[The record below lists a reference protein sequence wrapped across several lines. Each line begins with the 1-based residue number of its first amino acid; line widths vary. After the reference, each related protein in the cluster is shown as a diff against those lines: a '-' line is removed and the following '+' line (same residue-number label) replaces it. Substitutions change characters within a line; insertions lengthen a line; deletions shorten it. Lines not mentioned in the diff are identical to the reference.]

1 MGKITTVLGDISP
14 EELGYTTIH
23 EHPFM
28 RADSDGVLPLPEDAT
43 PEKTAFA
50 VENLTYLK
58 TSTCSWTL
66 KEYLGNDDLEL
77 EIKELLEFKKT
88 GGQALLNA
96 TYIGCRVNDYPNKIR
111 ELSRRSGIKIIC
123 GTGYYGDY
131 TYSAD
136 FDPNDS
142 KVIRQR
148 LIAELTEGMEGS
160 DLKAGYIK
168 KGFGLSDEI
177 SAADMSVFRS
187 ICEVAAETD
196 NPFVI
201 HGPNTRESALE
212 AVRIAVKEYGIKPE
226 RIDMCHMDFLYSTYC
241 KYYPDAKAYFSDP
254 TKAAA
259 SVADFASELLD
270 MGVYVNF
277 DGWGDIHGSRHKLN
291 QGFDYCW
298 GFDDF
303 FRLAVVA
310 KLLEKGYAE
319 KIMFGHD
326 KYNKLGGFYGGAYGY
341 TRFPTFA
348 IPALREMGYEKEAQL
363 ITVANPARFLS
374 HS

>member
-1 MGKITTVLGDISP
+1 
-14 EELGYTTIH
+14 
-23 EHPFM
+23 
-28 RADSDGVLPLPEDAT
+28 
-43 PEKTAFA
+43 
-50 VENLTYLK
+50 
-58 TSTCSWTL
+58 
-66 KEYLGNDDLEL
+66 
-77 EIKELLEFKKT
+77 
-88 GGQALLNA
+88 
-96 TYIGCRVNDYPNKIR
+96 
-111 ELSRRSGIKIIC
+111 
-123 GTGYYGDY
+123 
-131 TYSAD
+131 
-136 FDPNDS
+136 
-142 KVIRQR
+142 
-148 LIAELTEGMEGS
+148 MEGS

-277 DGWGDIHGSRHKLN
+277 DGWGR
-291 QGFDYCW
+291 YP
-298 GFDDF
+298 
-303 FRLAVVA
+303 RL
-310 KLLEKGYAE
+310 
-319 KIMFGHD
+319 
-326 KYNKLGGFYGGAYGY
+326 
-341 TRFPTFA
+341 P
-348 IPALREMGYEKEAQL
+348 P
-363 ITVANPARFLS
+363 
-374 HS
+374 

>member
-1 MGKITTVLGDISP
+1 
-14 EELGYTTIH
+14 
-23 EHPFM
+23 
-28 RADSDGVLPLPEDAT
+28 
-43 PEKTAFA
+43 
-50 VENLTYLK
+50 
-58 TSTCSWTL
+58 
-66 KEYLGNDDLEL
+66 
-77 EIKELLEFKKT
+77 
-88 GGQALLNA
+88 
-96 TYIGCRVNDYPNKIR
+96 
-111 ELSRRSGIKIIC
+111 
-123 GTGYYGDY
+123 
-131 TYSAD
+131 
-136 FDPNDS
+136 
-142 KVIRQR
+142 
-148 LIAELTEGMEGS
+148 
-160 DLKAGYIK
+160 
-168 KGFGLSDEI
+168 
-177 SAADMSVFRS
+177 
-187 ICEVAAETD
+187 
-196 NPFVI
+196 
-201 HGPNTRESALE
+201 
-212 AVRIAVKEYGIKPE
+212 
-226 RIDMCHMDFLYSTYC
+226 MCHMDFLYSTYC

-348 IPALREMGYEKEAQL
+348 IPALREMGYEKEARCAPSERAGPVCL
-363 ITVANPARFLS
+363 IAQPTCATWEITLHQDLSALRLTQTMQPLRSAEAFAPTFSRFSRTTAAVIIPWNLS
-374 HS
+374 PN

>member
-1 MGKITTVLGDISP
+1 
-14 EELGYTTIH
+14 
-23 EHPFM
+23 
-28 RADSDGVLPLPEDAT
+28 
-43 PEKTAFA
+43 
-50 VENLTYLK
+50 
-58 TSTCSWTL
+58 
-66 KEYLGNDDLEL
+66 
-77 EIKELLEFKKT
+77 
-88 GGQALLNA
+88 
-96 TYIGCRVNDYPNKIR
+96 
-111 ELSRRSGIKIIC
+111 
-123 GTGYYGDY
+123 
-131 TYSAD
+131 
-136 FDPNDS
+136 
-142 KVIRQR
+142 
-148 LIAELTEGMEGS
+148 MEGS

-319 KIMFGHD
+319 KLMFGHD

-363 ITVANPARFLS
+363 ITVANPARILS

>member
-1 MGKITTVLGDISP
+1 MFFLHILILYHLL
-14 EELGYTTIH
+14 EEVIFTLYYLYTT
-23 EHPFM
+23 
-28 RADSDGVLPLPEDAT
+28 T
-43 PEKTAFA
+43 
-50 VENLTYLK
+50 N
-58 TSTCSWTL
+58 
-66 KEYLGNDDLEL
+66 
-77 EIKELLEFKKT
+77 
-88 GGQALLNA
+88 
-96 TYIGCRVNDYPNKIR
+96 
-111 ELSRRSGIKIIC
+111 
-123 GTGYYGDY
+123 

>member
-88 GGQALLNA
+88 GGQALLDA

-142 KVIRQR
+142 KAIRQR

-160 DLKAGYIK
+160 DLMAGYIK

-177 SAADMSVFRS
+177 SAAEHPGKCS
-187 ICEVAAETD
+187 
-196 NPFVI
+196 
-201 HGPNTRESALE
+201 
-212 AVRIAVKEYGIKPE
+212 
-226 RIDMCHMDFLYSTYC
+226 
-241 KYYPDAKAYFSDP
+241 
-254 TKAAA
+254 
-259 SVADFASELLD
+259 
-270 MGVYVNF
+270 
-277 DGWGDIHGSRHKLN
+277 
-291 QGFDYCW
+291 
-298 GFDDF
+298 
-303 FRLAVVA
+303 
-310 KLLEKGYAE
+310 
-319 KIMFGHD
+319 
-326 KYNKLGGFYGGAYGY
+326 
-341 TRFPTFA
+341 
-348 IPALREMGYEKEAQL
+348 
-363 ITVANPARFLS
+363 
-374 HS
+374 